1 MKRTDIITTV
11 GREFLVSNIEND
23 EFSYQKALKEIG
35 KDISDFLVSGAR
47 RQYKDVDLRFANDR
61 ITVLIET
68 KQRLVKSSAENDL
81 EQLQQYVLYERQLT
95 ENKIVAILAATLTDE
110 IRVWLDD
117 SSIID
122 NEHESKGERVIRPF
136 DEYLDM
142 FFGTKNDK
150 LFNCNYRLFCY
161 NSQILFANVSV
172 QFFHRK
178 TMIPST

>member
-1 MKRTDIITTV
+1 MKRTDIFTTV

-95 ENKIVAILAATLTDE
+95 EN
-110 IRVWLDD
+110 
-117 SSIID
+117 
-122 NEHESKGERVIRPF
+122 
-136 DEYLDM
+136 
-142 FFGTKNDK
+142 
-150 LFNCNYRLFCY
+150 
-161 NSQILFANVSV
+161 
-172 QFFHRK
+172 
-178 TMIPST
+178 

>member
-142 FFGTKNDK
+142 FFWHKE
-150 LFNCNYRLFCY
+150 R
-161 NSQILFANVSV
+161 
-172 QFFHRK
+172 
-178 TMIPST
+178 